1 MSAAPAVEKNLF
13 HMLLE
18 IERHFRAEERKDLG
32 LKRGRSHLNFV
43 RIIKK
48 PSENTPKSLTAPW
61 DLITTTSGR
70 KLCGQSGS
78 SSCNL
83 VLGSFKT

>member
-1 MSAAPAVEKNLF
+1 MSAAPAVEKDLF

-32 LKRGRSHLNFV
+32 SKRGRSHLKFL

-48 PSENTPKSLTAPW
+48 P
-61 DLITTTSGR
+61 
-70 KLCGQSGS
+70 
-78 SSCNL
+78 
-83 VLGSFKT
+83 F